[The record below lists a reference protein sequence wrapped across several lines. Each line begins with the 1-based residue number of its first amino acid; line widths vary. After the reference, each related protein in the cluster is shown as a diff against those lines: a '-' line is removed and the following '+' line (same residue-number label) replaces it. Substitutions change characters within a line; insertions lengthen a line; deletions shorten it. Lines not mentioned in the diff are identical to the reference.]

1 MNNSITPSDQE
12 FPLSFNSYAA
22 FDALSL
28 KQLMKQRLAENG
40 TFTDQVFE
48 GSNFNNLL
56 DVIAYSYN
64 VLLYYLNQTSNES
77 LFSSSQLY
85 ENMNKIVK
93 LINYNPVGPQTSLL
107 NYEVTAGTG
116 LLPGVYTIPRFSYF
130 TINDIYYSFN
140 SDLTF
145 VKSSTGV
152 EVLSELSNFSFLYQ
166 GKFYEY
172 PVYVSLGENF
182 EEFSIVLV
190 DGQEN
195 NQVIDNNNFFVFV
208 RDRSGYWKEY
218 NRVDN
223 IFLSDGSSEVF
234 DVRLNENQ
242 RYSIKFGNGITGRKL
257 QGGDIVAVY
266 FLKTDGSLGEVGP
279 NTLQDNNLFFFNT
292 LQYNQIIN
300 DVRSPGLQI
309 LNDAQSSAL
318 RFNNSNS
325 SIPFSNLEDVEKIRA
340 NAPNYFKQKGRLV
353 TTEDIKS
360 YIKTNFENILSDV
373 EVVNNWDYLDK
384 HIKYLYDLGIKQPT
398 LESRVLLNQVMFADS
413 CNFNNVYIYGIPK
426 MLYTNSFSQKR
437 AYLTPGI
444 KDTIISKIDKLKIS
458 TTEIV
463 FMDPVYYGVGIGAAS
478 QEEIFNQELTLD
490 ILEESELHIIKS
502 NDSLLS
508 NNQIIDKVSNIL
520 LNYFDFKNTKLGQL
534 INIQQITQDILNVE
548 GVDRISTIRGN
559 TTIPGLTLLGFNSV
573 YYAPKEDINIL
584 NQNLKLQY
592 FQIPFW
598 YNDVSRIN
606 QQIKIISLD
615 DMQNVN
621 REY

>member
-1 MNNSITPSDQE
+1 MNNTNLPINQE

-77 LFSSSQLY
+77 LFSTAQLY

-107 NYEVTAGTG
+107 NFEVTAQSG
-116 LLPGVYTIPRFSYF
+116 LQPGVYTIPRFSYF
-130 TINDIYYSFN
+130 TVNDIYYSFN

-145 VKSSTGV
+145 VKSSTGT
-152 EVLSELSNFSFLYQ
+152 EVLSELSDFSFLYQ
-166 GKFYEY
+166 GRFYEY
-172 PVYVSLGENF
+172 PVYVSIGENF
-182 EEFSIVLV
+182 EEFSVVLV
-190 DGQEN
+190 DGQQN
-195 NQVIDNNNFFVFV
+195 NQTIDNNNFFVFV
-208 RDRSGYWKEY
+208 RDNSGMWREWS
-218 NRVDN
+218 RVDN
-223 IFLSDGSSEVF
+223 IYLSDGFSEVF
-234 DVRLNENQ
+234 EVRMNENQ
-242 RYSIKFGNGITGRKL
+242 RYTIKFGNNVTGKKL

-266 FLKTDGSLGEVGP
+266 FLKSDGSLGEIGP

-292 LQYNQIIN
+292 IQFNQIMN
-300 DVRSPGLQI
+300 DVRSG
-309 LNDAQSSAL
+309 DL
-318 RFNNSNS
+318 RVINEGQATSLKFNNDNS
-325 SIPFSNLEDVEKIRA
+325 SIPFSNLEDVEKIRQ

-353 TTEDIKS
+353 TTDDIKS
-360 YIKTNFENILSDV
+360 YVRTNFENVLSDV

-384 HIKYLYDLGIKQPT
+384 HIKYLYNLGIKQPM
-398 LESRVLLNQVMFADS
+398 LDSRVLVNQVLFADS
-413 CNFNNVYIYGIPK
+413 CNFNNVYIYCVPK
-426 MLYTNSFSQKR
+426 MLYTNSFTQKR
-437 AYLTPGI
+437 AYLPPGI
-444 KDTIISKIDKLKIS
+444 KETIISKVDKLKTA

-463 FMDPVYYGVGIGAAS
+463 FQDPVYFGIGIGTAS
-478 QEEIFNQELTLD
+478 QEEIFSRELTLD
-490 ILEESELHIIKS
+490 ILDQSELHVIKS
-502 NDSLLS
+502 SDSLLS
-508 NNQIIDKVSNIL
+508 DNQIINKVSSIL
-520 LNYFDFKNTKLGQL
+520 LNNFDFKNTKLGQL
-534 INIQQITQDILNVE
+534 INIQKITQEILNVE
-548 GVDRISTIRGN
+548 GVDRIFTVRKNI
-559 TTIPGLTLLGFNSV
+559 TTPGLTLLGFNSV

-598 YNDVSRIN
+598 YNVSNIN
-606 QQIKIISLD
+606 KQIKIISLD